1 MLELQQLTGNQGGGN
16 TPRRPQRDVFSQL
29 LGEGWEAQG
38 DGTYRFVG
46 IDRPSPD
53 AVNPER
59 STQATQATRDVPM
72 SKRSDEAERAASTV
86 ERRKRG
92 LWRKR

>member
-1 MLELQQLTGNQGGGN
+1 MLELREHMGNQGGGKS
-16 TPRRPQRDVFSQL
+16 PRRPERDVFSRL

-46 IDRPSPD
+46 IDRASAAD
-53 AVNPER
+53 AVGPER
-59 STQATQATRDVPM
+59 PTRATRELQPA
-72 SKRSDEAERAASTV
+72 KRSDEVERAVSSV
-86 ERRKRG
+86 ENRKRG

>member
-1 MLELQQLTGNQGGGN
+1 MLELREHMGNQGGGES
-16 TPRRPQRDVFSQL
+16 PRRPERDVFSRL

-46 IDRPSPD
+46 IDRSSAD
-53 AVNPER
+53 ALGPER
-59 STQATQATRDVPM
+59 PTRELQTA
-72 SKRSDEAERAASTV
+72 KRSDETDRVVSSV
-86 ERRKRG
+86 ENRKRG

>member
-16 TPRRPQRDVFSQL
+16 TPRRPQRDVFGQL

-46 IDRPSPD
+46 IDRPSAE
-53 AVNPER
+53 AVDPER
-59 STQATQATRDVPM
+59 STQATREVPM
-72 SKRSDEAERAASTV
+72 SKRSDEAERAASSV